1 MIVYAESN
9 FLLELAYLQEE
20 HESCEEILALAESG
34 RIRLL
39 LPAFAVVEARM
50 SGGRRVGPLAPGCR
64 RVRVCGG

>member
-50 SGGRRVGPLAPGCR
+50 SVLRQARRRVEFNNWLEQ
-64 RVRVCGG
+64 

>member
-1 MIVYAESN
+1 MIVYAEAN

-50 SGGRRVGPLAPGCR
+50 SVLRQARRRVEFNNWLEQ
-64 RVRVCGG
+64 